1 MMRSYDFLFWGTT
14 TVWVGIVAY
23 LAFLWIRL
31 RRVHARLEHLERE
44 AGSRQKER
52 S

>member
-23 LAFLWIRL
+23 LAFLGIRL
-31 RRVHARLEHLERE
+31 RRVHARLLRLERE
-44 AGSRQKER
+44 AAADQKD
-52 S
+52 SA